1 MKIKEIKETN
11 RSKYLKSKHIY
22 FDERLIDANLD
33 GNFMSDII
41 NEWAGVV
48 NTTRQKMK
56 NIITKDQREHGGVL
70 LTSFRRE
77 DFLTDTERIEH
88 LMAEIGVYWV
98 PPVKQGQPY
107 LWYRREPDYHHSQTS
122 TGKEWYDYFGDSSIN
137 QSGGLVVVLLSDEGV
152 EYLNKCAMKVGFRP
166 SPTRKNSE
174 VEILPPNEEDVK
186 NLIEQFYT
194 YLYEDD
200 TDWSIG
206 TKLIQQFWDPKSNLK
221 IVQSLREGSL

>member
-1 MKIKEIKETN
+1 MKIKQTN
-11 RSKYLKSKHIY
+11 RTYSNYLKSKHIY

-56 NIITKDQREHGGVL
+56 NVITKDEREHGGVL

-77 DFLTDTERIEH
+77 DFLTDKDRIEY
-88 LMAEIGVYWV
+88 LMDEIGVYWV
-98 PPVKQGQPY
+98 PPAKQGQPY
-107 LWYRREPDYHHSQTS
+107 LWYRREPDYHHSQ
-122 TGKEWYDYFGDSSIN
+122 GNEWYDYFGDDSIT

-152 EYLNKCAMKVGFRP
+152 KYLNKCAMKVGFRP
-166 SPTRKNSE
+166 SPTRKKSG

-186 NLIEQFYT
+186 NLIEQFRT
-194 YLYEDD
+194 YLYEDE

-206 TKLIQQFWDPKSNLK
+206 TKLIQQFWDPKANLQ
-221 IVQSLREGSL
+221 IIQSLWEGSL

>member
-1 MKIKEIKETN
+1 MKIKQTN
-11 RSKYLKSKHIY
+11 RTYSNYLKSKHIY

-56 NIITKDQREHGGVL
+56 NVITKDQREHGGVL

-77 DFLTDTERIEH
+77 DFLTDKDRIEY
-88 LMAEIGVYWV
+88 LMDEIGVYWV
-98 PPVKQGQPY
+98 PPAKQGQPY
-107 LWYRREPDYHHSQTS
+107 LWYRREPDYHHSQ
-122 TGKEWYDYFGDSSIN
+122 GIEWYDYFGDSSIT

-152 EYLNKCAMKVGFRP
+152 EYLNKCALKVGFRP
-166 SPTRKNSE
+166 SPVREKSE
-174 VEILPPNEEDVK
+174 GEILDEDVK
-186 NLIEQFYT
+186 NLIEQFDT
-194 YLYEDD
+194 YLYEDE

-206 TKLIQQFWDPKSNLK
+206 TKLIQQFWDPTEKPDIVKSLW
-221 IVQSLREGSL
+221 ED

>member
-48 NTTRQKMK
+48 NTTRQKMR
-56 NIITKDQREHGGVL
+56 NVITKDHREHGGVL

-166 SPTRKNSE
+166 SPTRKKSE
-174 VEILPPNEEDVK
+174 GEILDEEAE
-186 NLIEQFYT
+186 NLIRQLDAY
-194 YLYEDD
+194 
-200 TDWSIG
+200 W
-206 TKLIQQFWDPKSNLK
+206 KQN
-221 IVQSLREGSL
+221 SL

>member
-1 MKIKEIKETN
+1 MKIKEIKQTN

-22 FDERLIDANLD
+22 FDERVIDANLD

-48 NTTRQKMK
+48 NTTRQKMR
-56 NIITKDQREHGGVL
+56 NVITKDYREHGGVL

-77 DFLTDTERIEH
+77 DSLTDTERIEH

-107 LWYRREPDYHHSQTS
+107 LWYRREPDYHNSQTS

-137 QSGGLVVVLLSDEGV
+137 QSGGLVVVLLSGEGV
-152 EYLNKCAMKVGFRP
+152 KYLNKCAMKVGFRP
-166 SPTRKNSE
+166 SPAREKSE
-174 VEILPPNEEDVK
+174 GEILDEEVK
-186 NLIEQFYT
+186 
-194 YLYEDD
+194 
-200 TDWSIG
+200 
-206 TKLIQQFWDPKSNLK
+206 KLIGQLDT
-221 IVQSLREGSL
+221 